1 MRRRKKGRGAEG
13 KSTYNVIVL
22 EVGQYRKSDKFLSL
36 PNKELS
42 TTCYDNVITLALRY
56 IFLDI
61 LFFLFLDF
69 GSRSLRRSPLFC
81 LSLRRL
87 YLRFLDEFENFLR
100 IKDELPFNSY
110 VLPFLTLLTYS

>member
-1 MRRRKKGRGAEG
+1 MFLKMLDLLEANLI
-13 KSTYNVIVL
+13 YNVIVL

-42 TTCYDNVITLALRY
+42 TTCYNNTITLALRY

-69 GSRSLRRSPLFC
+69 GSRSLRRSLLFR

-87 YLRFLDEFENFLR
+87 RLCFLNEFEHFLR

-110 VLPFLTLLTYS
+110 MLPFLTLLTYS